1 MENLK
6 NYLFELCSE
15 SAPSG
20 REELLTS
27 LERLAAGFAD
37 EVKRDSAGNLI
48 CVKRCGIPGAPVLM
62 LDAHADEIGL
72 VVTGIDDAGFIHF
85 KKHVGLY
92 DSVLPAS
99 TVTVLGKRPLT
110 GVIATLPPHLLKD
123 SDTEKPIRAEEMVI
137 DLGYPAAEARKLVSV
152 GDYAV
157 LRSSCAELLNGLV
170 LGKSFDNRASC
181 AVLLQLMELLRKVR
195 PRYDCFFVFS
205 AGEEFGGYGAGNAAF
220 AIEPDEAIVLDT
232 TFAVSPFTD
241 ESQGKQLG
249 GGPAV
254 GISPIL
260 DTHNTEKLI
269 GVARSR
275 SIPYQTEVMSGRTGT
290 NCDEIVVTRDG
301 VPACLVSIP
310 LRYMH
315 SAGEVVSLADLE
327 YAVQLILDYI
337 EYRGGDPR

>member
-6 NYLFELCSE
+6 NYLVELCSE

-27 LERLAAGFAD
+27 LERLALTFAD
-37 EVKRDSAGNLI
+37 KVTRDPAGNLV
-48 CVKRCGIPGAPVLM
+48 CVKNSGIPGAPRLM

-72 VVTGIDDAGFIHF
+72 VVTGIDDAGFLHF

-92 DSVLPAS
+92 DNVLPSS
-99 TVTVLGKRPLT
+99 TVTVLGARPLT
-110 GVIATLPPHLLKD
+110 GVIASTPPHLLKEED
-123 SDTEKPIRAEEMVI
+123 RDKPLRAENMVI
-137 DLGYPAAEARKLVSV
+137 DIGYPAEQAKKLVKV

-157 LRSSCAELLNGLV
+157 LRASCSELRNRLM

-195 PRYDCFFVFS
+195 PRYDMYFVFS

-220 AIEPDEAIVLDT
+220 TIEPDEAIVLDT

-241 ESQGKQLG
+241 DSQGKELG
-249 GGPAV
+249 AGPAI

-275 SIPYQTEVMSGRTGT
+275 SIPYQIEVMSGRTGT
-290 NCDEIVVTRDG
+290 NSDEIMMSRDG
-301 VPACLVSIP
+301 VPTTLISLP

-315 SAGEVVSLADLE
+315 SAGEIVSLSDME
-327 YAVQLILDYI
+327 YAVQLILNYV
-337 EYRGGDPR
+337 EYRGGAQ